1 MFGSCAHFGG
11 VARCGSASL
20 GGVGTGGGG
29 KVSPCIQE
37 CHLVA
42 NVNLHIVAI
51 FRFIKKVPLGTDGAL
66 KISKNR
72 IYFASS

>member
-1 MFGSCAHFGG
+1 M
-11 VARCGSASL
+11 ARCGSASL
-20 GGVGTGGGG
+20 GGNGTGGGG
-29 KVSPCIQE
+29 RAGPYIQE

-72 IYFASS
+72 IYFTDS